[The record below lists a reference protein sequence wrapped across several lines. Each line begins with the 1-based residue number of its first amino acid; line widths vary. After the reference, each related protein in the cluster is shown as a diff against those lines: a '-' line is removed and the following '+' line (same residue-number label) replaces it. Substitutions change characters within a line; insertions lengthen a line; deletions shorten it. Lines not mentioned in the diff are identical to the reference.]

1 MKKGSFLG
9 RLPLFALGCASTQ
22 GSLQPQPEALSG
34 PLSQTSSTCAPIF
47 SRQELALLGLLI
59 LLVASL
65 LVIAFDQAKKK
76 TVKKSKR
83 KKK

>member
-9 RLPLFALGCASTQ
+9 RLSSFALGCASTQ
-22 GSLQPQPEALSG
+22 GSLQPQTGALSG
-34 PLSQTSSTCAPIF
+34 TLSQTSSACAPIF

-76 TVKKSKR
+76 NVKKSKR